1 MSVADFIRK
10 KLALLDR
17 VLTERRSNYADP
29 RINFRRIAAYWTV
42 DFEDILKPGA
52 VVSMLHV
59 NQAMISLK
67 KARILAG
74 YQPDHAL
81 DGAGYFMTMA
91 VCEEL
96 DALEKGEPVSGE
108 DSIVGLE
115 FLAEH
120 PDTPVGDNPNSTIF
134 PGQTEWSRDN
144 LGPINPVTG
153 RRDD

>member
-1 MSVADFIRK
+1 MSVADFIRS
-10 KLALLDR
+10 KLALLDQT
-17 VLTERRSNYADP
+17 LTQRRSNYADP

-74 YQPDHAL
+74 YQPDHSL

-96 DALEKGEPVSGE
+96 DTIESTKNFVDAQLSGE
-108 DSIVGLE
+108 EYIVGSE

-120 PDTPVGDNPNSTIF
+120 PDTPVGDNPDSTIF
-134 PGQTEWSRDN
+134 PGRIS
-144 LGPINPVTG
+144 
-153 RRDD
+153 